1 MTTTVAFSWPG
12 SFLNPPS
19 VLYGAIAPC
28 VVRGCLR
35 VDDVLGVETGNGMSG
50 WATGLYARTEQWTLT
65 EDTLKRLGSAIESE
79 LAKLTI

>member
-1 MTTTVAFSWPG
+1 
-12 SFLNPPS
+12 

-50 WATGLYARTEQWTLT
+50 WATGLYATAVLPP
-65 EDTLKRLGSAIESE
+65 
-79 LAKLTI
+79 